1 MTKPFIPRAVF
12 PTLDSLP
19 RSYFL
24 GHHRAGL
31 TRMKSLISQIDLVIE
46 CRDYRIPLS
55 SLNPLFEDIV
65 TGKGRMVVYTKRDL
79 AYDGSKGGRR
89 ELQTENLLKTFNQP
103 AVSLFA
109 TLNNDVPRSVSQSTN
124 LILDAIRK
132 KAIEKDSLMSYK
144 VMVIGMPNIGKST
157 LLNAFRNV
165 GMKKAKVA
173 KTGAQPGVTRSIG
186 TTVKILE
193 GTEGSNAGVYIL
205 DTPGVFVPYVPD
217 AEAMLKLSLCGC
229 VKDTVIP
236 PTILADY
243 LLFHLNLRE
252 PGLYAEYSQPTNEV
266 DELLYAVGKKTG
278 RLQKGGVTDVEAAA
292 LWLVQRWRTGH
303 LGHFILDDVNE
314 DDLQYSQK
322 SREVMGTSMSQGRR
336 AEKDFRRECSKK
348 SLSIIAG

>member
-1 MTKPFIPRAVF
+1 MKSFVPRVVF

-31 TRMKSLISQIDLVIE
+31 TKMKALISQIDLVVE
-46 CRDYRIPLS
+46 CRDYRIPLT

-65 TGKGRMVVYTKRDL
+65 TGKDRMIIYTKRDL
-79 AYDGSKGGRR
+79 AWNGAKGGRR
-89 ELQTENLLKTFNQP
+89 EHQVENLVRSFNQP
-103 AVSLFA
+103 AASLFA
-109 TLNNDVPRSVSQSTN
+109 TLNNDLPRSVTQSTN
-124 LILDAIRK
+124 LILSAIRE
-132 KAIEKDSLMSYK
+132 KAIEKDALVNYK

-173 KTGAQPGVTRSIG
+173 RTGAQPGVTRNIG

-193 GTEGSNAGVYIL
+193 ATEGSHPAVHLL

-229 VKDTVIP
+229 VKDTIIP

-243 LLFHLNLRE
+243 LLYHTNLKE
-252 PGLYAEYSQPTNEV
+252 PSAYGEYSPPTNEI
-266 DELLYAVGKKTG
+266 DDLLAAVGRKTG
-278 RLQKGGVTDVEAAA
+278 RLQKGGATDTEAAA
-292 LWLVQRWRTGH
+292 LWLIQRWRTGH
-303 LGHFILDDVNE
+303 LGQFLLDDVYEN
-314 DDLQYSQK
+314 DLQYSQR
-322 SREVMGTSMSQGRR
+322 SRDLLGTSISQGRR
-336 AEKDFRRECSKK
+336 AEKDFRRERSRKNE
-348 SLSIIAG
+348 SLQMG